1 MLIDIFCSSHF
12 KQIFSDVS
20 PILEAF
26 QALSI
31 IEKVYMSVVL
41 PSRLNLGQRFKSDVE
56 RKFTDTIHVVGFT
69 ILANGIIECSSASVD
84 AEKLSPILPPKPT
97 KFIGL
102 LTTNV
107 GKSHESSDGNFGLLQ
122 RLLRAHILCPTDR
135 FSPASKNM
143 RNMLR
148 LLCRYADTAN
158 TVMIER
164 LWRGLIVDTVIDECS
179 KFFIGMAGIKTA
191 ELGFQTDML
200 LDRLMKLLS
209 DLRYVSRIDM
219 AVTGQCCMS
228 ADFAFQAALKR

>member
-1 MLIDIFCSSHF
+1 
-12 KQIFSDVS
+12 VS

-26 QALSI
+26 RAVSI
-31 IEKVYMSVVL
+31 IEKVYTSVVL
-41 PSRLNLGQRFKSDVE
+41 PTRLNLGQQFKSDVE
-56 RKFTDTIHVVGFT
+56 RKFVDTVHLVGFT
-69 ILANGIIECSSASVD
+69 VLANGIIECSYASMG
-84 AEKLSPILPPKPT
+84 AETLSPSFPPKPAN
-97 KFIGL
+97 FIGL
-102 LTTNV
+102 LATNAVKGQQLSSSNV
-107 GKSHESSDGNFGLLQ
+107 GLMQ
-122 RLLRAHILCPTDR
+122 RLLRTHILCPTDR

-148 LLCRYADTAN
+148 LLCKYADTSN

-179 KFFIGMAGIKTA
+179 KFFVGAVGIKTA
-191 ELGFQTDML
+191 ELGIRTDLL

-228 ADFAFQAALKR
+228 ADFAFQAAFKR